1 MLSQPVPVG
10 RDRLAVATR
19 STRLIFLVSGI
30 GMAAW
35 APMVPYAKARLG
47 LDDAQLGLMLLAFGG
62 GSMASMPFVGWLS
75 HRFGNRR
82 VIVASGWL
90 LCLALPVLAL
100 APNVAVLTAALL
112 YFGVMLGAVDVAMN
126 AHAVEVERRDGRVLM
141 SGFHGLF
148 SLGGLAGA
156 AGMSAL
162 LALGLPLPLAALA
175 VSALLAA
182 LVLYLRG
189 GLLPNVDG
197 AAAGHA
203 PFRMPHGAVLL
214 LGLLCFV
221 SFMAEGSMLDWSAV
235 FLRDFRGFAPS
246 AAGIGY
252 ACFSVAMAL
261 GRLTGDRHRGGH
273 HARLCGPAQRA
284 GADRFHL
291 PAGQPAA
298 GAGRGG
304 GVAAAGGRL
313 RKDRAAMNGKHE
325 MIDTVVFDLGG
336 VLIDWNPRYLYRRL
350 FDDEAAME
358 RFLAEV
364 CTGAWNE
371 QQDAGRPWHEAVA
384 SLTAQF
390 PEHAGLIAAYR
401 DGRREMLGGVIQG
414 SVDLLA
420 ELKARGVRLYALTNW
435 SHETFPH
442 AKEIEMFGFLHWFE
456 GIVVSGEERLIKPD
470 PRIYRRL
477 FERYAIDPARTAYI
491 DDARR
496 NVDAAAAQGMH
507 AWWFRGP
514 EGLREWLATHGLV
527 AA

>member
-1 MLSQPVPVG
+1 MPVG
-10 RDRLAVATR
+10 RDRLAAATR

-156 AGMSAL
+156 AGMSVL

-197 AAAGHA
+197 ATAGHA
-203 PFRMPHGAVLL
+203 PFRMPHGVVLL

-246 AAGIGY
+246 TAGIGY

-261 GRLTGDRHRGGH
+261 GRLTGDRLIQRI
-273 HARLCGPAQRA
+273 GPVWAVRA
-284 GADRFHL
+284 GAGLAATGFAL
-291 PAGQPAA
+291 AACVPWPGASLAGFVLVGLGASNIVPVMFSAA
-298 GAGRGG
+298 GRLPGSSPAIAIAAVTMLGYAGLLSGPALIG
-304 GVAAAGGRL
+304 FISRL
-313 RKDRAAMNGKHE
+313 
-325 MIDTVVFDLGG
+325 
-336 VLIDWNPRYLYRRL
+336 
-350 FDDEAAME
+350 
-358 RFLAEV
+358 
-364 CTGAWNE
+364 
-371 QQDAGRPWHEAVA
+371 A
-384 SLTAQF
+384 SLPLALAVV
-390 PEHAGLIAAYR
+390 AGL
-401 DGRREMLGGVIQG
+401 
-414 SVDLLA
+414 LL
-420 ELKARGVRLYALTNW
+420 
-435 SHETFPH
+435 
-442 AKEIEMFGFLHWFE
+442 
-456 GIVVSGEERLIKPD
+456 
-470 PRIYRRL
+470 
-477 FERYAIDPARTAYI
+477 
-491 DDARR
+491 
-496 NVDAAAAQGMH
+496 
-507 AWWFRGP
+507 
-514 EGLREWLATHGLV
+514 LV
-527 AA
+527 AASARIVRR

>member
-1 MLSQPVPVG
+1 MLSQPMPVG
-10 RDRLAVATR
+10 RDRLAAATR

-100 APNVAVLTAALL
+100 APNVAVLAAALL

-148 SLGGLAGA
+148 SLGGLGGA

-203 PFRMPHGAVLL
+203 PFRMPHGVVLL

-246 AAGIGY
+246 TAGIGY

-261 GRLTGDRHRGGH
+261 GRLTGDRLIQRIGPVWAVRVG
-273 HARLCGPAQRA
+273 AGLAATGFALAASVPWPGAALAGFVLVGLGASNIVPVMFSAAGRLPGSSPAIAIAAVTMLGYAGLLSGPALI
-284 GADRFHL
+284 GFIS
-291 PAGQPAA
+291 
-298 GAGRGG
+298 
-304 GVAAAGGRL
+304 RL
-313 RKDRAAMNGKHE
+313 
-325 MIDTVVFDLGG
+325 
-336 VLIDWNPRYLYRRL
+336 
-350 FDDEAAME
+350 
-358 RFLAEV
+358 
-364 CTGAWNE
+364 
-371 QQDAGRPWHEAVA
+371 A
-384 SLTAQF
+384 SLPLALAVV
-390 PEHAGLIAAYR
+390 AGL
-401 DGRREMLGGVIQG
+401 
-414 SVDLLA
+414 LL
-420 ELKARGVRLYALTNW
+420 
-435 SHETFPH
+435 
-442 AKEIEMFGFLHWFE
+442 
-456 GIVVSGEERLIKPD
+456 
-470 PRIYRRL
+470 
-477 FERYAIDPARTAYI
+477 
-491 DDARR
+491 
-496 NVDAAAAQGMH
+496 
-507 AWWFRGP
+507 
-514 EGLREWLATHGLV
+514 LV
-527 AA
+527 AASARIVRR

>member
-1 MLSQPVPVG
+1 MFSQPVPAA
-10 RDRLAVATR
+10 RDRLAAATR

-35 APMVPYAKARLG
+35 APMVPYAKARLV
-47 LDDAQLGLMLLAFGG
+47 LDDAQLGLLLLAFGG

-100 APNVAVLTAALL
+100 APNVAVLAAALL

-148 SLGGLAGA
+148 SLGGLGGA

-203 PFRMPHGAVLL
+203 PFRMPHGVVLL

-246 AAGIGY
+246 TAGIGY

-261 GRLTGDRHRGGH
+261 GRLTGDRLIQRIGPVWAVRVG
-273 HARLCGPAQRA
+273 AGLAATGFALAASVPWSGASLAGFVLIGLGASNIVPVMFSTAGRLPGASPAIAIAAVTMLGYAGLLSGPALI
-284 GADRFHL
+284 GFIS
-291 PAGQPAA
+291 
-298 GAGRGG
+298 
-304 GVAAAGGRL
+304 RL
-313 RKDRAAMNGKHE
+313 
-325 MIDTVVFDLGG
+325 
-336 VLIDWNPRYLYRRL
+336 
-350 FDDEAAME
+350 
-358 RFLAEV
+358 
-364 CTGAWNE
+364 
-371 QQDAGRPWHEAVA
+371 
-384 SLTAQF
+384 
-390 PEHAGLIAAYR
+390 AGLPLALAVVA
-401 DGRREMLGGVIQG
+401 G
-414 SVDLLA
+414 LL
-420 ELKARGVRLYALTNW
+420 L
-435 SHETFPH
+435 
-442 AKEIEMFGFLHWFE
+442 
-456 GIVVSGEERLIKPD
+456 
-470 PRIYRRL
+470 
-477 FERYAIDPARTAYI
+477 
-491 DDARR
+491 
-496 NVDAAAAQGMH
+496 
-507 AWWFRGP
+507 
-514 EGLREWLATHGLV
+514 LV
-527 AA
+527 AASARIVRR

>member
-1 MLSQPVPVG
+1 MLSQPVLVG
-10 RDRLAVATR
+10 RDRLAAATR

-221 SFMAEGSMLDWSAV
+221 SFVAEGSMLDWSAV

-246 AAGIGY
+246 TAGIGY

-261 GRLTGDRHRGGH
+261 GRLTGDRLIQRIGPVWAVRVG
-273 HARLCGPAQRA
+273 AGLAATGFALAASVPWPGASLSGFVLVGLGASNIVPVMFSAAGRLPGSSPAIAIAAVTMLGYAGLLSGPALI
-284 GADRFHL
+284 GFIS
-291 PAGQPAA
+291 
-298 GAGRGG
+298 
-304 GVAAAGGRL
+304 RL
-313 RKDRAAMNGKHE
+313 
-325 MIDTVVFDLGG
+325 
-336 VLIDWNPRYLYRRL
+336 
-350 FDDEAAME
+350 
-358 RFLAEV
+358 
-364 CTGAWNE
+364 
-371 QQDAGRPWHEAVA
+371 A
-384 SLTAQF
+384 SLPLALAVV
-390 PEHAGLIAAYR
+390 AGL
-401 DGRREMLGGVIQG
+401 
-414 SVDLLA
+414 LL
-420 ELKARGVRLYALTNW
+420 
-435 SHETFPH
+435 
-442 AKEIEMFGFLHWFE
+442 
-456 GIVVSGEERLIKPD
+456 
-470 PRIYRRL
+470 
-477 FERYAIDPARTAYI
+477 
-491 DDARR
+491 
-496 NVDAAAAQGMH
+496 
-507 AWWFRGP
+507 
-514 EGLREWLATHGLV
+514 LV
-527 AA
+527 AASARIVRR

>member
-1 MLSQPVPVG
+1 MPVG
-10 RDRLAVATR
+10 RDRLAAATR

-156 AGMSAL
+156 AGMSVL

-246 AAGIGY
+246 TAGIGY

-261 GRLTGDRHRGGH
+261 GRLTGDRLIQRIGPVWAVRVG
-273 HARLCGPAQRA
+273 AGLAATGFALAASVPWPGAALAGFVLVGLGASNIVPVMFSAAGRLPGSSPAIAIAAVTMLGYAGLLSGPALI
-284 GADRFHL
+284 GFIS
-291 PAGQPAA
+291 
-298 GAGRGG
+298 
-304 GVAAAGGRL
+304 RL
-313 RKDRAAMNGKHE
+313 
-325 MIDTVVFDLGG
+325 
-336 VLIDWNPRYLYRRL
+336 
-350 FDDEAAME
+350 
-358 RFLAEV
+358 
-364 CTGAWNE
+364 
-371 QQDAGRPWHEAVA
+371 A
-384 SLTAQF
+384 SLPLALAVV
-390 PEHAGLIAAYR
+390 AGL
-401 DGRREMLGGVIQG
+401 
-414 SVDLLA
+414 LL
-420 ELKARGVRLYALTNW
+420 
-435 SHETFPH
+435 
-442 AKEIEMFGFLHWFE
+442 
-456 GIVVSGEERLIKPD
+456 
-470 PRIYRRL
+470 
-477 FERYAIDPARTAYI
+477 
-491 DDARR
+491 
-496 NVDAAAAQGMH
+496 
-507 AWWFRGP
+507 
-514 EGLREWLATHGLV
+514 LV
-527 AA
+527 AASARIVRR

>member
-1 MLSQPVPVG
+1 MLSQPVPAA
-10 RDRLAVATR
+10 RDRLAAATR

-35 APMVPYAKARLG
+35 APMVPYAKARLV
-47 LDDAQLGLMLLAFGG
+47 LDDAQLGLLLLAFGG

-100 APNVAVLTAALL
+100 APNVAVLAAALL

-148 SLGGLAGA
+148 SLGGLGGA

-182 LVLYLRG
+182 LVLYLRD

-203 PFRMPHGAVLL
+203 PFRMPHGVVLL

-246 AAGIGY
+246 TAGIGY

-261 GRLTGDRHRGGH
+261 GRLTGDRLIQRIGPVWAVRVG
-273 HARLCGPAQRA
+273 AGLAATGFALAASVPWSGASLAGFVLIGLGASNIVPVMFSTAGRLPGASPAIAIAAVTMLGYAGLLSGPALI
-284 GADRFHL
+284 GFIS
-291 PAGQPAA
+291 
-298 GAGRGG
+298 
-304 GVAAAGGRL
+304 RL
-313 RKDRAAMNGKHE
+313 
-325 MIDTVVFDLGG
+325 
-336 VLIDWNPRYLYRRL
+336 
-350 FDDEAAME
+350 
-358 RFLAEV
+358 
-364 CTGAWNE
+364 
-371 QQDAGRPWHEAVA
+371 
-384 SLTAQF
+384 
-390 PEHAGLIAAYR
+390 AGLPLALAVVA
-401 DGRREMLGGVIQG
+401 G
-414 SVDLLA
+414 LL
-420 ELKARGVRLYALTNW
+420 L
-435 SHETFPH
+435 
-442 AKEIEMFGFLHWFE
+442 
-456 GIVVSGEERLIKPD
+456 
-470 PRIYRRL
+470 
-477 FERYAIDPARTAYI
+477 
-491 DDARR
+491 
-496 NVDAAAAQGMH
+496 
-507 AWWFRGP
+507 
-514 EGLREWLATHGLV
+514 LV
-527 AA
+527 AASARIVRR

>member
-1 MLSQPVPVG
+1 MPVG

-156 AGMSAL
+156 AGMSVL

-246 AAGIGY
+246 TAGIGY

-261 GRLTGDRHRGGH
+261 GRLTGDRLIQRIGPVWAVRVG
-273 HARLCGPAQRA
+273 AGLAATGFALAASVPWPGAALAGFVLVGLGASNIVPVMFSAAGRLPGSSPAIAIAAVTMLGYAGLLSGPALI
-284 GADRFHL
+284 GFIS
-291 PAGQPAA
+291 
-298 GAGRGG
+298 
-304 GVAAAGGRL
+304 RL
-313 RKDRAAMNGKHE
+313 
-325 MIDTVVFDLGG
+325 
-336 VLIDWNPRYLYRRL
+336 
-350 FDDEAAME
+350 
-358 RFLAEV
+358 
-364 CTGAWNE
+364 
-371 QQDAGRPWHEAVA
+371 A
-384 SLTAQF
+384 SLPLALAVV
-390 PEHAGLIAAYR
+390 AGL
-401 DGRREMLGGVIQG
+401 
-414 SVDLLA
+414 LL
-420 ELKARGVRLYALTNW
+420 
-435 SHETFPH
+435 
-442 AKEIEMFGFLHWFE
+442 
-456 GIVVSGEERLIKPD
+456 
-470 PRIYRRL
+470 
-477 FERYAIDPARTAYI
+477 
-491 DDARR
+491 
-496 NVDAAAAQGMH
+496 
-507 AWWFRGP
+507 
-514 EGLREWLATHGLV
+514 LV
-527 AA
+527 AASARIVRR